1 MMRQTVRQL
10 VAGAVSLAF
19 GVALWRAIGVRP
31 TPSVSLP
38 TLVGDALPAS
48 GVSHNITAVLLNFR
62 SYDTLLEIAVLL
74 AAATVALALRD
85 EPTAREAT
93 GVMYIALDAFVWRLA
108 PLLVLVAAYL
118 LWAGST
124 RPGGAFQAGSV
135 LAGAA
140 VLLRLSGLKVTAVD
154 HRLASRGA
162 MTFGLVM
169 FLCVAIG
176 TLLAGQA
183 LLEYPAKWAGAL
195 ILLIEAALTISIGVV
210 LYSLFDNAPQ
220 ARVSDRESERQRER

>member
-1 MMRQTVRQL
+1 MRRQL
-10 VAGAVSLAF
+10 RQLIAGAVSVAL
-19 GVALWRAIGVRP
+19 GVALWRALGVRP

-38 TLVGDALPAS
+38 ILVRDALPAS
-48 GVSHNITAVLLNFR
+48 GVSHDVTAVLLNFR
-62 SYDTLLEIAVLL
+62 SYDTLLKIAVLL

-85 EPTAREAT
+85 ESTVRAPA
-93 GVMYIALDAFVWRLA
+93 GVGYIALDAFVWRLA

-124 RPGGAFQAGSV
+124 RPGGAFQAGAV

-140 VLLRLSGLKVTAVD
+140 VLLRLSGHEITAVD
-154 HRLASRGA
+154 HRIASRGA
-162 MTFGLVM
+162 MTFGLVI

-176 TLLAGQA
+176 TLLAGRA
-183 LLEYPAKWAGAL
+183 LLEYPVEWSGAL

-220 ARVSDRESERQRER
+220 ARASDPDAERQRER

>member
-1 MMRQTVRQL
+1 MKRRYRHL
-10 VAGAVSLAF
+10 SAGAVS
-19 GVALWRAIGVRP
+19 VALGAALWHVVRVRP
-31 TPSVSLP
+31 TPSVSVAS
-38 TLVGDALPAS
+38 LVADALPAS
-48 GVSHNITAVLLNFR
+48 GVSHNVTAVLLNFR
-62 SYDTLLEIAVLL
+62 SYDTLLEVAVLL
-74 AAATVALALRD
+74 AAAVVALALRD
-85 EPTAREAT
+85 EPSARSPAH
-93 GVMYIALDAFVWRLA
+93 VMYVALDAFVWRLA